1 MKNYEMDKILK
12 NNDIGSEMFD
22 LIERLFPICRSITG
36 NGVRQT
42 LKILQEHIPLKIF
55 EVPSGMKVFDWVVPE
70 EWNIS
75 DAYIKNSKEEKIVD
89 FKKSNLHVMS
99 YSIPV
104 NGKLSLSELKKH
116 LFTLPD
122 HPNWIPY
129 RTSYYE
135 KNWGFCVTKKQYD
148 NLKEDQYTVVIDSKL
163 EKGSLTYGEYFIKGE
178 KDDEVIFSCYIC
190 HPSMCN
196 DNLSGVSL
204 VTFLA
209 KFLKDKKL
217 KYSYRFL
224 FMPETIGAITWLSL
238 NEKKVDRIKQGL
250 IVTCVGDRADS
261 TYKKSKYGNAVIDRV
276 VQRVLQES
284 MEPFNIVE
292 FFPFGSDE
300 RQFSSPGI
308 NLPFGSLM
316 RTPYHKFP
324 QYHTSADNMDFI
336 FSDCL
341 KNSLIKYYK
350 IITYLEDEKSL
361 ENNFEDIKEKSGDT
375 KPEEIKEE
383 NSKYVNCF
391 PKCEPNLGKR
401 GLYRMIL
408 EKKINLGQEAIFWI
422 LSFSD
427 GKHSIKNI
435 SEKSK
440 ISYSVIKKTVEILT
454 AKGLIKKADF

>member
-1 MKNYEMDKILK
+1 LK

-55 EVPSGMKVFDWVVPE
+55 EVPSGMKVFDWIVPE
-70 EWNIS
+70 EWNID

-135 KNWGFCVTKKQYD
+135 KNWGFCITKKQYD

-178 KDDEVIFSCYIC
+178 RDDEVIFSCYIC

-224 FMPETIGAITWLSL
+224 FMPETIGAITWLSQ
-238 NEKKVDRIKQGL
+238 NESMVSKIKQGMV
-250 IVTCVGDRADS
+250 VTCVANQGKL
-261 TYKKSKYGNAVIDRV
+261 TYKKTRHGNALIDKITEK
-276 VQRVLQES
+276 VLKES
-284 MEPFNIVE
+284 KNPYKITD
-292 FFPFGSDE
+292 FFPYGSDE
-300 RQFSSPGI
+300 RQFSSPGF
-308 NLPFGSLM
+308 NLPIGSLM
-316 RTPYHKFP
+316 RTAYHEFP
-324 QYHTSADNMDFI
+324 EYHTSADNLEFI
-336 FSDCL
+336 SDDAIADSL
-341 KNSLIKYYK
+341 KKYIEIVYNLEKEPNLEINNENKKIDNNQNKISHFKNGDLI
-350 IITYLEDEKSL
+350 YLST
-361 ENNFEDIKEKSGDT
+361 N
-375 KPEEIKEE
+375 
-383 NSKYVNCF
+383 

-401 GLYRMIL
+401 GLYQMINDKKLGL
-408 EKKINLGQEAIFWI
+408 EEKAIFWV
-422 LSFSD
+422 LNFSD
-427 GKHSIKNI
+427 GMHSLNDI
-435 SEKSK
+435 SQKSHINLEAIMK
-440 ISYSVIKKTVEILT
+440 AAEILRT
-454 AKGLIKKADF
+454 NNLLTIPK